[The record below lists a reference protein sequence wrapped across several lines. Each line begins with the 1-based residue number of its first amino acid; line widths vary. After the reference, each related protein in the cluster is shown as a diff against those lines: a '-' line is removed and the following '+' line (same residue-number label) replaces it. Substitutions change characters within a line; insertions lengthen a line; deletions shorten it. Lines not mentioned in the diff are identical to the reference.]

1 MLARRGWSRLAA
13 ALIGLFC
20 VGSMMAQSEVSA
32 GAHLRVALVTA
43 APGAIYWE
51 RFGHNAILIE
61 NTISGDSRL
70 YNFGW
75 FDFEQEN
82 FMLNFARGRMQY
94 MLAATDPLRDIAG
107 YRADDRSVWLQELN
121 LDAQQ
126 KATLAERLERSAL
139 PENANYR
146 YDYYLNNCSTKVR
159 DALDEV
165 LDGALQKQS
174 LGRGRGESYRSLS
187 LAYARP
193 IPWLAVGIHLG
204 LGPAADRRVNFWEEA
219 FLPLRLRDLVA
230 ETQVFDASGN
240 ARSLVIAERT
250 LFAGARD
257 DRVPAQPDWFW
268 RFLTFGAVL
277 AALVGFGLR
286 SDQRALRWSAA
297 LLAAGCS
304 FSFGLIGLA
313 LAGLWWGTDHQIAW
327 QNANLWLFCP
337 LTVVLAWPLWRL
349 RRPQARTTTAAR
361 VIAMVV
367 LGIGLL
373 VLASVVLKLNVQS
386 QADWLAL
393 LLPWHLMVWLALA
406 KPNAATPA
414 R

>member
-1 MLARRGWSRLAA
+1 M
-13 ALIGLFC
+13 
-20 VGSMMAQSEVSA
+20 
-32 GAHLRVALVTA
+32 
-43 APGAIYWE
+43 
-51 RFGHNAILIE
+51 
-61 NTISGDSRL
+61 
-70 YNFGW
+70 
-75 FDFEQEN
+75 
-82 FMLNFARGRMQY
+82 
-94 MLAATDPLRDIAG
+94 
-107 YRADDRSVWLQELN
+107 N

-126 KATLAERLERSAL
+126 KVTLAERLERSAL

-159 DALDEV
+159 DALDTV

-230 ETQVFDASGN
+230 ETRVIGASGT
-240 ARSLVIAERT
+240 ARPLVIAERT
-250 LFAGARD
+250 LFVGTRD
-257 DRVPAQPDWFW
+257 DRLPAQPNWFW

-277 AALVGFGLR
+277 AALVGLGLR

-297 LLAAGCS
+297 LVAAGCS
-304 FSFGLIGLA
+304 FLFGLIGLA
-313 LAGLWWGTDHQIAW
+313 LAALWLGTDHQIAW
-327 QNANLWLFCP
+327 HNANVWLFSP
-337 LTVVLAWPLWRL
+337 LSVLLAWPLWRL
-349 RRPQARTTTAAR
+349 RRAQARTTAAAR
-361 VIAMVV
+361 VIAIVV
-367 LGIGLL
+367 LGIALL
-373 VLASVVLKLNVQS
+373 VLASVLLKLNLQS

-406 KPNAATPA
+406 NRT
-414 R
+414 RR